1 MKAINWNNNRWGN
14 ILKPTTT
21 LNPAEMT
28 SRNDVFA
35 FKFNRK
41 SKSHLSAL
49 AKGCIKFTRLDK
61 NGAVHVLTQCPDDN
75 FTLERFDG
83 DYDDASSR
91 TKTYFITNRK
101 DGESIILS
109 LQEDFDQQL
118 ESNAIFI
125 SYLGNDRFIVFAEQP
140 FEFVNKT
147 YTPPTYDATSLELPD
162 RIVAEADNIAYKV
175 RNNQLGTLSVNDCRG
190 VTYELDSIISGTAT
204 NQLRQKAIKLK
215 RTLESAV
222 LKIGKK
228 QGKNRLAQQ
237 FKDIRATALIEELKA
252 FVITHH
258 GHDVIDRIERQS
270 LQKANEKFSA
280 EVDNAEDVFSY
291 ESGTE
296 HQIKSIQ
303 KKLSDSPVS
312 DVAHSFVQESMPP
325 KIPLSRC
332 SECNSKVRLNI
343 MPQVARGKK
352 KHEVKCTTCK
362 NRVEGGR
369 IGAEAVYA
377 WNLANDKKQ
386 TYRDIKEFGM
396 SLLSPE
402 LAQSRVEDLRKY
414 QSLKSTEI
422 ALRMKVASKKEMQE
436 LKKLK
441 GKNTVLLLLV
451 NYLSELLNRE
461 L

>member
-1 MKAINWNNNRWGN
+1 MAAINWNNNRWGN
-14 ILKPTTT
+14 ILKPTIT
-21 LNPAEMT
+21 LNPAEMI

-49 AKGCIKFTRLDK
+49 ASGCIKFTRQDK
-61 NGAVHVLTQCPDDN
+61 DGAVHVLTHCPDDN

-109 LQEDFDQQL
+109 LQDEFDQQL
-118 ESNAIFI
+118 ESNSIFI

-162 RIVAEADNIAYKV
+162 RIVAEADIIAYKV

-190 VTYELDSIISGTAT
+190 ITYELDTIISGTAT

-215 RTLESAV
+215 RTLESAIV
-222 LKIGKK
+222 KIGKRH
-228 QGKNRLAQQ
+228 GKNRLAQQ
-237 FKDIRATALIEELKA
+237 FKDIRSTALIEELKA
-252 FVITHH
+252 FIITHH
-258 GHDVIDRIERQS
+258 GHDALDKIERQS
-270 LQKANEKFSA
+270 LQKANEKFSN
-280 EVDNAEDVFSY
+280 EFDNAEDVFSY

-296 HQIKSIQ
+296 HQIKAIQ

-343 MPQVARGKK
+343 MPQIARGKK
-352 KHEVKCTTCK
+352 KHEVKCPTCN

-386 TYRDIKEFGM
+386 TYRDIKEFGI

-451 NYLSELLNRE
+451 NYLSELLKRE
-461 L
+461 V